1 MFRED
6 KNNLSNHTSNSSMI
20 NKISFV
26 GSLLVM
32 ALAATAPVNAQSIEN
47 NPAENDSYSV
57 SPRQL
62 ISLARQGRFEN
73 QGIPSH
79 DNFRQG
85 VRSGKI
91 TAEELVE
98 SAIATNRLGEEVKS
112 DRNYVNTVEKHLKFG
127 GCGS

>member
-6 KNNLSNHTSNSSMI
+6 KNTLSNHTSNSSMS
-20 NKISFV
+20 KISFV
-26 GSLLVM
+26 GSLLVI
-32 ALAATAPVNAQSIEN
+32 ALAATTPVNAQSIEN
-47 NPAENDSYSV
+47 KQSTDNSYSI

-62 ISLARQGRFEN
+62 ITLARQGRFER

-79 DNFRQG
+79 DGFRQG

-91 TAEELVE
+91 TADELIE
-98 SAIATNRLGEEVKS
+98 SAIASNRLTEDVKS
-112 DRNYVNTVEKHLKFG
+112 DRNYVNRVAKHLKFG